1 MLPSLEYNFHAEGEM
16 NTLDH
21 FFNSTNTLLSDTDFI
36 RMHAFSE
43 KDFTRNRCLTL
54 KNTWWCMMAHGS
66 ASLQSEVPMFWA
78 KFKNELSRFTPQAFS
93 KARNKINFTICKEI
107 FKLSAKQLQTKKSFK
122 GYHLAAVDASKIL
135 PPDIPEIRDA
145 LGTCG
150 NHFSVRAGG
159 LISLLYDPL
168 SDHIINGILSPVNTS
183 ERNCLFDLI
192 DQSDLKDTILIL
204 DRGYPGKDVYRF
216 FNQHDLKYIIR
227 MGIGSSTPR
236 YIREA
241 EEPDQI
247 ATDYKNKDITQR
259 IIRLQLSDTTEELL
273 VTNIFDR
280 SFTVSDFKKLYHL
293 RWPVETKYDELK
305 NKFYIEKFTGK
316 SLNSVYQDF
325 YNTLTKANIIAYLR
339 RKAQENIKTTGY
351 PKKVNIQAS
360 VKMLN
365 YYIPMLLS
373 DKEHRIGYIKQ
384 MIESLQRVLIPIRD
398 DRSFPRKKKHTDRK
412 YRKNLK

>member
-1 MLPSLEYNFHAEGEM
+1 M

-43 KDFTRNRCLTL
+43 KDFSRNRCLTL

-66 ASLQSEVPMFWA
+66 ASLQSEVPMFWD

-93 KARNKINFTICKEI
+93 KARNKMNFTICKEI
-107 FKLSAKQLQTKKSFK
+107 FQLSSRQLQTKKSFK

-135 PPDIPEIRDA
+135 PPDTPEIRDA

-150 NHFSVRAGG
+150 NHFSDRAGG

-227 MGIGSSTPR
+227 TGIGSSTPR

-241 EEPDQI
+241 KEPDQI
-247 ATDYKNKDITQR
+247 AADNKNKDITQR

-273 VTNIFDR
+273 VTNILDR

-293 RWPVETKYDELK
+293 RWPVETKYDEIK
-305 NKFYIEKFTGK
+305 NKFCIEKFTGK

-384 MIESLQRVLIPIRD
+384 MLESLQRVLIPIRD